1 MADGSAVEMQQR
13 MAGSDDFNPFPDSL
27 EELGIEPEQ
36 APREDPLVADLT
48 EPQRAAVEFG
58 DGPLLVLAGPGS
70 GKTRVITRRIA
81 HLVNRGVPP
90 WQICAVT
97 FTNKAAGEMRARV
110 GALIGSTHGDGEDA
124 TPEPP
129 RGLIVSTFHSL
140 CARLLR
146 RHVDLLEIPGL
157 TPTYAIYDSGD
168 QRALMKRIIKNAGLE
183 TGSWSPRNVL
193 GAISTAKN
201 ELMDVKTYAQNAGD
215 FYTRTIAKLY
225 ELYERDIRRANAVDF
240 DDLLML
246 TVRVLTN
253 SEEAR
258 QSISG
263 RFKHLLIDEYQ
274 DTNRAQ
280 FVIASLIAQRDDG
293 KKPNICVVGDPDQS
307 IYGWRGADI
316 SNILEFEKHYPGATT
331 IALGQSFRSTQKI
344 IGTADELIRHNT
356 QRRHKDLF
364 TERPE
369 GGAINI
375 THCIDERHEAQ
386 VVGTW
391 LRTMRDTHNLSWG
404 EMAIFYR
411 TNALSRTLEDEMRV
425 TGTPYV
431 IARGTAFYERQ
442 EVKDVLAYLRVVAN
456 PADDV
461 SLRRIINKPTRGVGA
476 TTIAKVDLF
485 ATRHGIPFMEGLI
498 AASRGQVPD
507 ISARACNAL
516 ERFMTILGA
525 WTGEG
530 SFMGSDISGSLSEL
544 VERVIVESGLETHY
558 QKLASRNEEAADE
571 DKVENLYEVVAGAR
585 QFEQEYD
592 AGADATLDPSIDAS
606 AIEGAVQ
613 NPDTPPL
620 LAMLRAYLE
629 SVSLVA
635 DADAI
640 DPTQGAVTLM
650 TLHAAK
656 GLEFPA
662 VAIVGL
668 EEGLLPHSRS
678 RDSLSELE
686 EERRLLFVG
695 VTRAMDHLLLT
706 DARTRTTHG
715 MSERTIKSQF
725 YEELPAANVEEN
737 DLAGGWGGGYD
748 DTDREPRWDSGSAI
762 NDGEQRY
769 VPDPEYASPG
779 ALDAEGL
786 PATGTRVR
794 HPQFGDGVVV
804 AVVRGMDAKAK
815 IDFGRVGVKTLILRY
830 ARLEF
835 LN

>member
-1 MADGSAVEMQQR
+1 MTH
-13 MAGSDDFNPFPDSL
+13 DDNPLPASL
-27 EELGIEPEQ
+27 EELGIDPEP
-36 APREDPLVADLT
+36 AHGGSAEDRLLADLT
-48 EPQRAAVEFG
+48 EAQREAVVFG

-81 HLVNRGVPP
+81 HLVHRGVPP
-90 WQICAVT
+90 WRICAVT

-110 GALIGSTHGDGEDA
+110 GALLGIAGPDDA
-124 TPEPP
+124 APEPP

-140 CARLLR
+140 CARVLR
-146 RHVDLLEIPGL
+146 RHVDLLDIPGL
-157 TPTYAIYDSGD
+157 TPTYAIYDTTD
-168 QRALMKRIIKNAGLE
+168 QRALMKRIIKNNGMD
-183 TGSWSPRNVL
+183 TGNWSPRNVL
-193 GAISTAKN
+193 GAISAAKN
-201 ELMDVKTYAQNAGD
+201 ELTDAASYAQHAGE

-225 ELYERDIRRANAVDF
+225 QLYERDLRRANAVDF

-246 TVRVLTN
+246 TVKVLSS

-258 QSISG
+258 MSVSG
-263 RFKHLLIDEYQ
+263 RFSHLLIDEYQ

-293 KKPNICVVGDPDQS
+293 RRPNICVVGDPDQS

-331 IALGQSFRSTQKI
+331 IALGQSFRSTKRI
-344 IGTADELIRHNT
+344 IGTADTLIRHNT

-369 GGAINI
+369 GEPIAV

-386 VVGTW
+386 IVGSW
-391 LRTMRDTHNLSWG
+391 LRSLREKHDLAWG
-404 EMAIFYR
+404 EMAVFYR

-431 IARGTAFYERQ
+431 IARGTAFYERE
-442 EVKDVLAYLRVVAN
+442 EVKDVLAYLRVIAN

-461 SLRRIINKPTRGVGA
+461 SLRRIVNKPTRGVGS
-476 TTIAKVDLF
+476 TTIARVDLL
-485 ATRHGIPFMEGLI
+485 ATQRGISLMEGLVE
-498 AASRGQVPD
+498 ASRGVVEGVSQ
-507 ISARACNAL
+507 RAANAL
-516 ERFMTILGA
+516 ERFLTILGA

-530 SFMGSDISGSLSEL
+530 SFMGSDVSGSLSEL
-544 VERVIVESGLETHY
+544 IERVIVESGLETHY
-558 QKLASRNEEAADE
+558 QKLAAKHAEAADE
-571 DKVENLYEVVAGAR
+571 DKVENLYEVVAGAK

-592 AGADATLDPSIDAS
+592 AGADIAQDPTVD
-606 AIEGAVQ
+606 
-613 NPDTPPL
+613 PDGNAAEIPAPPL
-620 LAMLRAYLE
+620 LAMLRAFLE

-635 DADAI
+635 DADAV

-662 VAIVGL
+662 VVIVGM

-678 RDSLSELE
+678 RDSISELE

-695 VTRAMDHLLLT
+695 VTRAMDHLMCT
-706 DARTRTTHG
+706 SARTRTHHG
-715 MSERTIKSQF
+715 VSERTIRSQF
-725 YEELPAANVEEN
+725 FDELPEEHLEIN
-737 DLAGGWGGGYD
+737 DLAGGWG
-748 DTDREPRWDSGSAI
+748 SGSQRARGWDEGAAI
-762 NDGEQRY
+762 DDNEPRY
-769 VPDPEYASPG
+769 VPDPEYTSAG

-786 PATGTRVR
+786 PTVGSRVR

-804 AVVRGMDAKAK
+804 AVVRGMDARAK

-835 LN
+835 LG

>member
-1 MADGSAVEMQQR
+1 MADGSALENPHQMTTD
-13 MAGSDDFNPFPDSL
+13 DDFNPLPASL
-27 EELGIEPEQ
+27 EEMGIAPEPGPEDD
-36 APREDPLVADLT
+36 PGVDPLLADLT
-48 EPQRAAVEFG
+48 EPQRQAVVFG

-90 WQICAVT
+90 WRICAVT

-110 GALIGSTHGDGEDA
+110 GQLLGTTGPDDVA
-124 TPEPP
+124 PEPP
-129 RGLIVSTFHSL
+129 RGLIVSTFHAL

-157 TPTYAIYDSGD
+157 TPTYAIYDTTD
-168 QRALMKRIIKNAGLE
+168 QRALMKRIIKNVGLE
-183 TGSWSPRNVL
+183 TGQWSPRNVL
-193 GAISTAKN
+193 GAISQAKN
-201 ELMDVKTYAQNAGD
+201 DLMDSKQYAQNAGD

-225 ELYERDIRRANAVDF
+225 NLYERDIRRANAVDF

-246 TVRVLTN
+246 TVRALSN
-253 SEEAR
+253 SEDAR
-258 QSISG
+258 RSVAD
-263 RFKHLLIDEYQ
+263 RFEHLLIDEYQ

-280 FVIASLIAQRDDG
+280 FVIASLIAQRSDG
-293 KKPNICVVGDPDQS
+293 ARPNICVVGDPDQS

-316 SNILEFEKHYPGATT
+316 SNILEFEKRYPGGSVVK
-331 IALGQSFRSTQKI
+331 LGQSFRSTGKI
-344 IGTADELIRHNT
+344 ISTADELIRHNT
-356 QRRHKDLF
+356 QRKHKDLF

-369 GGAINI
+369 GDAVSV

-386 VVGTW
+386 VVGAW
-391 LRTMRDTHNLSWG
+391 LRGLRDKHELAWG
-404 EMAIFYR
+404 QMAIFYR

-431 IARGTAFYERQ
+431 IARGTAFYERS
-442 EVKDVLAYLRVVAN
+442 EVKDALAYLRVVAN
-456 PADDV
+456 PSDDV
-461 SLRRIINKPTRGVGA
+461 SLRRIINKPTRGIGA
-476 TTIAKVDLF
+476 ATLARVDLF
-485 ATRHGIPFMEGLI
+485 ATQRGITLMEGLVE
-498 AASRGQVPD
+498 AAQGRVEGVSP
-507 ISARACNAL
+507 RATKAL
-516 ERFMTILGA
+516 DRFLTILGA

-530 SFMGSDISGSLSEL
+530 SFMGADVSSSLSEL
-544 VERVIVESGLETHY
+544 VERVIVESGLEAHY
-558 QKLASRNEEAADE
+558 QKLAAQHAEAVDE
-571 DKVENLYEVVAGAR
+571 DKVENLYEVVAGAK
-585 QFEQEYD
+585 QFEREYD
-592 AGADATLDPSIDAS
+592 AGADMALDPSLDA
-606 AIEGAVQ
+606 GAMESEVENQ
-613 NPDTPPL
+613 PPPPL

-678 RDSLSELE
+678 RDSVSELE

-695 VTRAMDHLLLT
+695 ITRAMDHLLLT
-706 DARTRTTHG
+706 NARTRTQHG
-715 MSERTIKSQF
+715 LSERTIKSQF
-725 YEELPAANVEEN
+725 FDELPPENVEIN
-737 DLAGGWGGGYD
+737 DLAGGWGDGASRSGWDVGDAID
-748 DTDREPRWDSGSAI
+748 DAGQ
-762 NDGEQRY
+762 QRY
-769 VPDPEYASPG
+769 VPDPEYASPDH
-779 ALDAEGL
+779 LDADGL
-786 PATGTRVR
+786 PAVGSRVR
-794 HPQFGDGVVV
+794 HPQFGDGVVI

-835 LN
+835 LG

>member
-1 MADGSAVEMQQR
+1 MADGLAVERRDR
-13 MAGSDDFNPFPDSL
+13 MTDEDDFNPLPASL
-27 EELGIEPEQ
+27 EELGIDPEA
-36 APREDPLVADLT
+36 APGGDPLLADLT
-48 EPQRAAVEFG
+48 EPQREAVVFG

-90 WQICAVT
+90 WRICAMT

-110 GALIGSTHGDGEDA
+110 GLLLGTTGPADVA
-124 TPEPP
+124 PEPP

-157 TPTYAIYDSGD
+157 TPTYAIYDTSD
-168 QRALMKRIIKNAGLE
+168 QRALMKRIIKNMGLE
-183 TGSWSPRNVL
+183 TGQWSPRNVL

-201 ELMDVKTYAQNAGD
+201 ELMDAKQYAQNAGD
-215 FYTRTIAKLY
+215 FYTRTIARLY
-225 ELYERDIRRANAVDF
+225 ERYERDIRRANAVDF

-246 TVRVLTN
+246 TVRVLAT

-258 QSISG
+258 LAVSG
-263 RFKHLLIDEYQ
+263 RFQHLLIDEYQ

-280 FVIASLIAQRDDG
+280 FVIASLIAQREDG
-293 KKPNICVVGDPDQS
+293 SRPNICVVGDPDQS

-316 SNILEFEKHYPGATT
+316 SNILEFEKHYPGASVVM
-331 IALGQSFRSTQKI
+331 LGQSFRSTQKI

-356 QRRHKDLF
+356 QRKHKDLF

-375 THCIDERHEAQ
+375 THCTDERHEAQ
-386 VVGTW
+386 VVAAW
-391 LRTMRDTHNLSWG
+391 LRQLRASHDLAWG
-404 EMAIFYR
+404 DMAIFYR
-411 TNALSRTLEDEMRV
+411 TNALSRTLEDEMRL

-431 IARGTAFYERQ
+431 IARGTAFYERG
-442 EVKDVLAYLRVVAN
+442 EVKDALAYLRVIAN
-456 PADDV
+456 PSDDV
-461 SLRRIINKPTRGVGA
+461 SLRRIVNKPTRGVGA
-476 TTIAKVDLF
+476 TTLARVDLL
-485 ATRHGIPFMEGLI
+485 ATQRGMTLMEGLVE
-498 AASRGQVPD
+498 AAQGRVEGVSP
-507 ISARACNAL
+507 RATKAL
-516 ERFMTILGA
+516 DRFLTIMGA

-530 SFMGSDISGSLSEL
+530 SFMGADVSSSLSEL
-544 VERVIVESGLETHY
+544 VERVITESGLESHY
-558 QKLASRNEEAADE
+558 QKLADKHAEAVDE
-571 DKVENLYEVVAGAR
+571 DKVENLYEVVAGAK

-592 AGADATLDPSIDAS
+592 ASADMALDPSADAEP
-606 AIEGAVQ
+606 IETGGAAT
-613 NPDTPPL
+613 PAPPL

-635 DADAI
+635 DADVV
-640 DPTQGAVTLM
+640 DPAQGAVTLM

-662 VAIVGL
+662 VAIVGM

-678 RDSLSELE
+678 RDSVSELE

-695 VTRAMDHLLLT
+695 ITRAMDHLLLT
-706 DARTRTTHG
+706 SARTRTHHG
-715 MSERTIKSQF
+715 LSERTIKSQF
-725 YEELPAANVEEN
+725 FDELPAANVEVN
-737 DLAGGWGGGYD
+737 DLAGGFGGGAS
-748 DTDREPRWDSGSAI
+748 RSGWDVGGAI
-762 NDGEQRY
+762 KDDGEQRY

-779 ALDAEGL
+779 DLDADGL
-786 PATGTRVR
+786 PAVGSRVR

-804 AVVRGMDAKAK
+804 AVIRGMDARAK

-835 LN
+835 LG

>member
-1 MADGSAVEMQQR
+1 MTDE
-13 MAGSDDFNPFPDSL
+13 DDFNPLPASL
-27 EELGIEPEQ
+27 EELGIDPEA
-36 APREDPLVADLT
+36 APGGDPLLADLT
-48 EPQRAAVEFG
+48 EPQREAVVFG

-90 WQICAVT
+90 WRICAMT

-110 GALIGSTHGDGEDA
+110 GLLLGTTGPADVA
-124 TPEPP
+124 PEPP

-157 TPTYAIYDSGD
+157 TPTYAIYDTSD
-168 QRALMKRIIKNAGLE
+168 QRALMKRIIKNMGLE
-183 TGSWSPRNVL
+183 TGQWSPRNVL

-201 ELMDVKTYAQNAGD
+201 ELMDAKQYAQNAGD
-215 FYTRTIAKLY
+215 FYTRTIARLY
-225 ELYERDIRRANAVDF
+225 ERYERDIRRANAVDF

-246 TVRVLTN
+246 TVRVLAT

-258 QSISG
+258 LAVSG
-263 RFKHLLIDEYQ
+263 RFQHLLIDEYQ

-280 FVIASLIAQRDDG
+280 FVIASLIAQREDG
-293 KKPNICVVGDPDQS
+293 SRPNICVVGDPDQS

-316 SNILEFEKHYPGATT
+316 SNILEFEKHYPGASVVM
-331 IALGQSFRSTQKI
+331 LGQSFRSTQKI

-356 QRRHKDLF
+356 QRKHKDLF

-375 THCIDERHEAQ
+375 THCTDERHEAQ
-386 VVGTW
+386 VVAAW
-391 LRTMRDTHNLSWG
+391 LRQLRASHDLAWG
-404 EMAIFYR
+404 DMAIFYR
-411 TNALSRTLEDEMRV
+411 TNALSRTLEDEMRL

-431 IARGTAFYERQ
+431 IARGTAFYERG
-442 EVKDVLAYLRVVAN
+442 EVKDALAYLRVIAN
-456 PADDV
+456 PSDDV
-461 SLRRIINKPTRGVGA
+461 SLRRIVNKPTRGVGA
-476 TTIAKVDLF
+476 TTLARVDLL
-485 ATRHGIPFMEGLI
+485 ATQRGMTLMEGLVE
-498 AASRGQVPD
+498 AAQGRVEGVSP
-507 ISARACNAL
+507 RATKAL
-516 ERFMTILGA
+516 DRFLTIMGA

-530 SFMGSDISGSLSEL
+530 SFMGADVSSSLSEL
-544 VERVIVESGLETHY
+544 VERVITESGLESHY
-558 QKLASRNEEAADE
+558 QKLADKHAEAVDE
-571 DKVENLYEVVAGAR
+571 DKVENLYEVVAGAK

-592 AGADATLDPSIDAS
+592 ASADMSLDPSADAEP
-606 AIEGAVQ
+606 IETGGAAT
-613 NPDTPPL
+613 PAPPL

-635 DADAI
+635 DADVV
-640 DPTQGAVTLM
+640 DPAQGAVTLM

-662 VAIVGL
+662 VAIVGM

-678 RDSLSELE
+678 RDSVSELE

-695 VTRAMDHLLLT
+695 ITRAMDHLLLT
-706 DARTRTTHG
+706 SARTRTHHG
-715 MSERTIKSQF
+715 LSERTIKSQF
-725 YEELPAANVEEN
+725 FDELPAANVEVN
-737 DLAGGWGGGYD
+737 DLAGGFGGGAS
-748 DTDREPRWDSGSAI
+748 RSGWDVGGAI
-762 NDGEQRY
+762 KDDGEQRY

-779 ALDAEGL
+779 DLDADGL
-786 PATGTRVR
+786 PAVGSRVR

-804 AVVRGMDAKAK
+804 AVIRGMDARAK

-835 LN
+835 LG

>member
-1 MADGSAVEMQQR
+1 MADGSAVENSGR
-13 MAGSDDFNPFPDSL
+13 MTADDFNPFPDSL
-27 EELGIEPEQ
+27 EELGIEPESQ
-36 APREDPLVADLT
+36 PAPQGEDPLLADLT
-48 EPQRAAVEFG
+48 PPQREAVVFG
-58 DGPLLVLAGPGS
+58 DGALLVLAGPGS

-110 GALIGSTHGDGEDA
+110 GQLLGTAGPDA
-124 TPEPP
+124 VAPEPP

-157 TPTYAIYDSGD
+157 TPTYAIYDMTD
-168 QRALMKRIIKNAGLE
+168 QRSLMKRIIKNAGLE
-183 TGSWSPRNVL
+183 TGTWSPRNVL

-201 ELMDVKTYAQNAGD
+201 ELMDAKQYAQNAGD

-225 ELYERDIRRANAVDF
+225 ENYERDIRRANAVDF

-246 TVRVLTN
+246 TVRVLAT

-258 QSISG
+258 LSVSG

-280 FVIASLIAQRDDG
+280 FVIASLIAQREDG
-293 KKPNICVVGDPDQS
+293 SRPNICVVGDPDQS

-316 SNILEFEKHYPGATT
+316 SNILEFEKHYPGASVVK
-331 IALGQSFRSTQKI
+331 LGQSFRSTQKI
-344 IGTADELIRHNT
+344 IQTADELIRHNT
-356 QRRHKDLF
+356 QRKHKDLY

-369 GGAINI
+369 GDAINV

-386 VVGTW
+386 IVGAW
-391 LRTMRDTHNLSWG
+391 LREKRDKHDLAWG

-425 TGTPYV
+425 TGMPYV
-431 IARGTAFYERQ
+431 IARGTAFYERG

-456 PADDV
+456 PSDDV
-461 SLRRIINKPTRGVGA
+461 SLRRIVNKPTRGVGA
-476 TTIAKVDLF
+476 TTLTRIDML
-485 ATRHGIPFMEGLI
+485 ATQRGMTLMEGLVE
-498 AASRGQVPD
+498 AAQGKVEGVSP
-507 ISARACNAL
+507 RAVKAL
-516 ERFMTILGA
+516 DRFLTIMGN

-530 SFMGSDISGSLSEL
+530 SFMGADISSSLSEL
-544 VERVIVESGLETHY
+544 VDRVITESGLETHY
-558 QKLASRNEEAADE
+558 QKLADKHAEAVDE
-571 DKVENLYEVVAGAR
+571 DKVENLYEVVAGAK
-585 QFEQEYD
+585 QFEREYD
-592 AGADATLDPSIDAS
+592 ASADMTMDPSLGNDEIEATIDEAP
-606 AIEGAVQ
+606 A
-613 NPDTPPL
+613 PPL

-635 DADAI
+635 DADAV

-662 VAIVGL
+662 VAIVGM

-678 RDSLSELE
+678 RDSSSELE

-695 VTRAMDHLLLT
+695 VTRAEDHLLLT
-706 DARTRTTHG
+706 NARTRTHHG

-725 YEELPAANVEEN
+725 FDELPPAHVEIN
-737 DLAGGWGGGYD
+737 DLAGGWGGGTSQSGW
-748 DTDREPRWDSGSAI
+748 DTGKAI
-762 NDGEQRY
+762 DDGEQRF
-769 VPDPEYASPG
+769 VPDPEFASPG
-779 ALDAEGL
+779 DLDADGL
-786 PATGTRVR
+786 PAIGTRVR

-835 LN
+835 L